1 MKDREQPLP
10 PTTVVRFGSETG
22 ATKDCSPF
30 ANIDP
35 DRALISFKEVPIT
48 PVEANHD
55 AGEVACGK
63 IGGLAIER
71 PALINHFERGQNPA
85 LLGIEFNGF
94 ICEPCRDRLHRHRS
108 FLWIQSLVSSSMRRA
123 S

>member
-10 PTTVVRFGSETG
+10 PTAVVRFGSETG
-22 ATKDCSPF
+22 AAKDRSPV

-35 DRALISFKEVPIT
+35 DRAVISFKEVPIT

-55 AGEVACGK
+55 AGEVACGE

-71 PALINHFERGQNPA
+71 PP
-85 LLGIEFNGF
+85 
-94 ICEPCRDRLHRHRS
+94 S
-108 FLWIQSLVSSSMRRA
+108 
-123 S
+123 

>member
-1 MKDREQPLP
+1 VKDREQPLP
-10 PTTVVRFGSETG
+10 PTAVVRFGSETG
-22 ATKDCSPF
+22 AAKNRSPI

-55 AGEVACGK
+55 TEEVAYGE
-63 IGGLAIER
+63 IGCLAIER
-71 PALINHFERGQNPA
+71 PTLIDHFESRQNPA

-94 ICEPCRDRLHRHRS
+94 VCEPSLDRPHGHRS
-108 FLWIQSLVSSSMRRA
+108 FLCT
-123 S
+123 